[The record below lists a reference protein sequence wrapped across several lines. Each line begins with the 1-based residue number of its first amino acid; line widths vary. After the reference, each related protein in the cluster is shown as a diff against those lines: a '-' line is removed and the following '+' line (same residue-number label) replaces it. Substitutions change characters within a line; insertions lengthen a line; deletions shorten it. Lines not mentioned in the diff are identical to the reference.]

1 MSEPTDELR
10 HHLRHVVEHAGHLLP
25 PQGPITTFIHHN
37 TLHGLQHLPFHEAIA
52 EGSQVLGGR
61 GYLPNE
67 EYRALHAAGRI
78 TDEEIDAGLGAREG
92 ADVPLA
98 CAGERAITRR
108 DVERAHL
115 VHGVEALDPGQLRFE
130 LEERD
135 AGRRFRGDVPQAA
148 RAAPLERA
156 AAELTQSLERVG
168 RDWTLADWIAR
179 HTELDV
185 PARVRTEA
193 QAAAPGADR
202 SAGGRDAGHW
212 LRKLGIP
219 AERHEGYLDAVDR
232 QLVGAEDQMAERDR
246 RRARWL
252 EAEWRLVR
260 VLAPRHLGC
269 RGSFTAIA
277 AHFERDVEAYAIL
290 PLWHASLAGFGLDDP
305 LSRSDP
311 AQLVERDPESAGESS
326 LAEHVPAGERRAR
339 MVAHARDAL
348 AEELD
353 RLGRDRTHADLLSD
367 LTGTDPGELVDAY
380 MIRICAAFL
389 DEGQAAWRMP
399 ERTLGFH
406 EAWRGLASRDWTF
419 AAAGVDGW
427 HEALRDLPETPE
439 DVIIEQ
445 LDALGIAPEQ
455 WEAYLLRLLARLPG
469 WAGMIAWREGRP
481 QYPRQQA
488 QPIGLLDYLA
498 VRLFCERLLVQA
510 LCDATWG
517 IDGRVESL
525 REHFGAQPSELFVR
539 LELGRDRVPDHFQLE
554 ARALAERSG
563 PGDADR
569 WDALAESLW
578 AHREREASGTAAV
591 CHGAWRLF
599 HLAQLLGLTA
609 TEVRSLDPAERDA
622 LIAAVDGLPAHEHG
636 PLWLE
641 AYERHYRDGILAAL
655 LANRG
660 HGRWRTRETR
670 PKAQVVF
677 CIDEREE
684 AIRRH
689 FEELD
694 PDYETFGT
702 AGFFGVA
709 MNYRGLDDHDL
720 TPLCPPVVAPGH
732 LAEEVARPGAE
743 QRLETHR
750 TRANWDEVAHGGY
763 WEVKRNALSAY
774 FLVDLMGPLQTV
786 PLVGRVLTP
795 WLAGR
800 VSTRLERRLVPPVP
814 TQLAINADDGQKVPD
829 GGLQAGFT
837 TAEQA
842 DRVEATLRNV
852 GLTDVFAR
860 FVVLT
865 GHGSVSVNNPHESA
879 HDCGACGGKHG
890 GPNGRAFAAMANRP
904 QVRALLRERGIE
916 IPDDTWFVGS
926 QHNTASELYSYFD
939 TDDIPASYAEE
950 FDRLVAALDEARR
963 RSAQERC
970 RRFASAPKDASLERS
985 LRHIETRS
993 SDLSQVRP
1001 EWGHATNAFAVVG
1014 RRAITQG
1021 LFLDRRPFLISYD
1034 PSQDPEGT
1042 ILERILLAV
1051 GPVGA
1056 GINLEYYFSTVDNR
1070 RYGSDTKVPHN
1081 VSGLIG
1087 VMEGAASDL
1096 RTGLPKQMVEVHEP
1110 MRLQLAVEAKLE
1122 VLGAIYGRQESLQEL
1137 LGNAWVHLIAID
1149 PDTGELNVF
1158 LPHGEF
1164 QAWDGPLAPLPTVGS
1179 SFEWYRG
1186 ERDFLP
1192 PARIVQTAA
1201 GEPAGASAA

>member
-61 GYLPNE
+61 GYLPNDD
-67 EYRALHAAGRI
+67 YRALRAAGRI
-78 TDEEIDAGLGAREG
+78 TEEEIEAALGARTD
-92 ADVPLA
+92 ADEPLA
-98 CAGERAITRR
+98 HAGNRAITRP
-108 DVERAHL
+108 DVERAQL

-135 AGRRFRGDVPQAA
+135 AGRRFRRDVPQAT
-148 RAAPLERA
+148 RAALLERA
-156 AAELTQSLERVG
+156 TAELAQTLERVG
-168 RDWTLADWIAR
+168 RDWTLADWIAH
-179 HTELDV
+179 HTDLDL
-185 PARVRTEA
+185 PARLRAEVDATPPA
-193 QAAAPGADR
+193 TDR
-202 SAGGRDAGHW
+202 PRRGRDAPHW
-212 LRKLGIP
+212 LRKLAIP
-219 AERHEGYLDAVDR
+219 ADRWEGYLHAVDR
-232 QLVGAEDQMAERDR
+232 RLGGAGVGTPERDR
-246 RRARWL
+246 RRQRWL
-252 EAEWRLVR
+252 EAESRLVR
-260 VLAPRHLGC
+260 ALAPRQLGC

-277 AHFERDVEAYAIL
+277 THFERDLEAYAIL
-290 PLWHASLAGFGLDDP
+290 SLWHASLASFGVDDP

-311 AQLVERDPESAGESS
+311 AQLVELDPNSAGESS
-326 LAEHVPAGERRAR
+326 LAGLEPGTERRLRMLAR
-339 MVAHARDAL
+339 SRDAL
-348 AEELD
+348 VEELD
-353 RLGRDRTHADLLSD
+353 RLGRGRTHADLLSD
-367 LTGTDPGELVDAY
+367 LTGTDPAERVDAY
-380 MIRICAAFL
+380 MIRLCAAFL

-399 ERTLGFH
+399 ARTLGFYD
-406 EAWRGLASRDWTF
+406 AWRGLATRDWTF
-419 AAAGVDGW
+419 ALAGVDGW
-427 HEALRDLPETPE
+427 REALRDLPETPE

-455 WEAYLLRLLARLPG
+455 WGAYLLRLLARLPG
-469 WAGMIAWREGRP
+469 WAGMIAWREDRP
-481 QYPRQQA
+481 HYPRQEV
-488 QPIGLLDYLA
+488 QPIGLIDYLA
-498 VRLFCERLLVQA
+498 VRLVCERLLVQG

-517 IDGRVESL
+517 IDASVESL
-525 REHFGAQPSELFVR
+525 RKQFEARPSEFFFR
-539 LELGRDRVPDHFQLE
+539 LELGRASVPDHFQPE
-554 ARALAERSG
+554 ARALMESSG
-563 PGDADR
+563 SGEGAR

-578 AHREREASGTAAV
+578 AHRESEASGSGAV
-591 CHGAWRLF
+591 SAGVWRLF

-609 TEVRSLDPAERDA
+609 VEVRSLNPAERDA
-622 LIAAVDGLPAHEHG
+622 LIAAVDGLPPHEHG

-641 AYERHYRDGILAAL
+641 AYERHYRDRILAAL

-660 HGRWRTRETR
+660 HGRWRTRESR

-694 PDYETFGT
+694 PAYETFGT
-702 AGFFGVA
+702 AGFFGIA
-709 MNYRGLDDHDL
+709 MNYRGLDDHEL

-814 TQLAINADDGQKVPD
+814 TQLAINADDGQKPAE

-837 TAEQA
+837 TSEQA
-842 DRVEATLRNV
+842 DRVEATLRNI
-852 GLTDVFAR
+852 GLTDGFAR